1 MTPLRPRYPTV
12 LVLAGL
18 LSASLL
24 GGCGGMNRAV
34 TTVPKTFDDLGAKTA
49 PFRAGR
55 SSEDEAG
62 PGR

>member
-1 MTPLRPRYPTV
+1 MTLRPRHPAV
-12 LVLAGL
+12 LVVAGL

-24 GGCGGMNRAV
+24 GGCGGLNRAV

-55 SSEDEAG
+55 TSEDEAG
-62 PGR
+62 PSR